1 MGKTEVFFMKSD
13 KGPATR
19 PVIMVS
25 SITYA
30 MKSREILC
38 QSGLKSY
45 VERLPRTGDNGCG
58 YGVYVPFRPD
68 EAERILRAAGIRVL
82 GRSVRGDTA

>member
-1 MGKTEVFFMKSD
+1 MKSD
-13 KGPATR
+13 KGPVTR

-25 SITYA
+25 SVTYA
-30 MKSREILC
+30 MKSREILF

-58 YGVYVPFRPD
+58 YGVYVPLHTE
-68 EAERILRAAGIRVL
+68 EAEKILRAAGIRIL
-82 GRSVRGDTA
+82 GRSARGDTA